1 MLSCHFQK
9 MMPLSAIHIGHP
21 EYMCNISI
29 ENNWF
34 ISIFRS
40 ILSNPATR
48 EEDIDFMLDEMERL
62 GKDL

>member
-1 MLSCHFQK
+1 M
-9 MMPLSAIHIGHP
+9 
-21 EYMCNISI
+21 
-29 ENNWF
+29 F

>member
-1 MLSCHFQK
+1 

-21 EYMCNISI
+21 AYMCNISI